1 MLRVFLVIVLAL
13 TPLAGAQTGVSLPRG
28 VKSVAFGTAHRYFG
42 PGKEMCV
49 IVYPL
54 PSAMFAQGVTELT
67 YAVEL
72 EPRTVKQASGASG
85 RRFASATALDSLQR
99 VHTGTGG
106 FSQTQIGNT
115 ISRSDKKPLAPGRFT
130 NCASSS
136 MARRPMCPSVSD
148 ERAGAVFRHGRGQM
162 ADGREC
168 RLPSALC
175 HLPSAICHDMY

>member
-54 PSAMFAQGVTELT
+54 PSAIFARGVTELT

-72 EPRTVKQASGASG
+72 EPRTVKQASAQVIG
-85 RRFASATALDSLQR
+85 DSPQPLR
-99 VHTGTGG
+99 STPCNVFTPVPGG

-115 ISRSDKKPLAPGRFT
+115 ISRSDKMPLAPGQYKLHIVVDGQTADVPFT
-130 NCASSS
+130 
-136 MARRPMCPSVSD
+136 
-148 ERAGAVFRHGRGQM
+148 
-162 ADGREC
+162 
-168 RLPSALC
+168 
-175 HLPSAICHDMY
+175 IK

>member
-54 PSAMFAQGVTELT
+54 PSAMFERGVTELT

-72 EPRTVKQASGASG
+72 EPRTVKQASAQVVG
-85 RRFASATALDSLQR
+85 DSPQQLR
-99 VHTGTGG
+99 STPCNVFTPVPGG

-115 ISRSDKKPLAPGRFT
+115 ISRSDKKPLAPGQYKLHI
-130 NCASSS
+130 
-136 MARRPMCPSVSD
+136 VVD
-148 ERAGAVFRHGRGQM
+148 GQT
-162 ADGREC
+162 ADV
-168 RLPSALC
+168 PFS
-175 HLPSAICHDMY
+175 IK